1 MRSGPG
7 RAVPHESWL
16 VPGHCGSARR
26 LLIRPGAIGDF
37 LLSLPALE
45 CLRAGYTEVWAASRN
60 LSLARFA
67 SRARSIPA
75 TGLDLLGLPGV
86 APPAGLI
93 GELRTFDSIVSWY
106 GSARPEFRQ
115 AVLDL
120 GLPFEF
126 LPALPETGCPLHASD
141 FYMQQAAA
149 IAGRT
154 AEAIPRLDCPP
165 GDDSFIAIHPF
176 SGSPRKNWPLDRY
189 RQLAEL
195 LQAHLPVRWILE
207 PGAPRIEAVDI
218 EPPTEDLYRLA
229 CRLACARLYIGN
241 DSGITHLA
249 AASGTRVLALFGPT
263 DPARWAPRGENVKV
277 LSAPE
282 GAASIESISLE
293 RVAAAALA
301 WIAQPGP
308 PSSRPP
314 R

>member
-1 MRSGPG
+1 
-7 RAVPHESWL
+7 VPHASWSL
-16 VPGHCGSARR
+16 PGHCGSLRR

-37 LLSLPALE
+37 LVSLPAMQ
-45 CLRAGYTEVWAASRN
+45 CLRAGYTEIWAASQN

-75 TGLDLLGLPGV
+75 TGLDLLAVPGV

-93 GELRTFDSIVSWY
+93 GELRTFDSIISWY

-120 GLPFEF
+120 GLQFEF
-126 LPALPETGCPLHASD
+126 LPALPEMGPPLHASD

-165 GDDSFIAIHPF
+165 GDEDFIAIHPF
-176 SGSPRKNWPLDRY
+176 SGSPRKNWPLVMY

-195 LQAHLPVRWILE
+195 LHRHLPVKWILE
-207 PGAPRIEAVDI
+207 PGAPRIEAGDT

-249 AASGTRVLALFGPT
+249 AAAGTRVLALFGPT
-263 DPARWAPRGENVKV
+263 DAARWAPRGENVEV
-277 LSAPE
+277 LRSPE
-282 GAASIESISLE
+282 GSASMESISLE
-293 RVAAAALA
+293 RVTAAALG
-301 WIAQPGP
+301 WLAQPGAP
-308 PSSRPP
+308 HKSPLG
-314 R
+314 

>member
-1 MRSGPG
+1 VCLASPDRSLTFAAPI
-7 RAVPHESWL
+7 
-16 VPGHCGSARR
+16 SARR

-37 LLSLPALE
+37 LLALPALE

-126 LPALPETGCPLHASD
+126 LPALPEAGNQLHASD
-141 FYMQQAAA
+141 FYMRQAAA

-154 AEAIPRLDCPP
+154 AEAIPRLDCPR
-165 GDDSFIAIHPF
+165 GDESFIAIHPF
-176 SGSPRKNWPLDRY
+176 SGSPGKNWPLDRY

-195 LQAHLPVRWILE
+195 LQAQLPVKWILE

-277 LSAPE
+277 LSAPA
-282 GAASIESISLE
+282 GAASMEPISLE
-293 RVAAAALA
+293 PVASAALG
-301 WIAQPGP
+301 WLAQTGHPHKGILG
-308 PSSRPP
+308 
-314 R
+314 

>member
-1 MRSGPG
+1 M
-7 RAVPHESWL
+7 PHASWSL
-16 VPGHCGSARR
+16 PGHCGSLRR

-37 LLSLPALE
+37 LVSLPAMQ
-45 CLRAGYTEVWAASRN
+45 CLRAGYTEIWAASQN

-75 TGLDLLGLPGV
+75 TGLDLLAVPGV

-93 GELRTFDSIVSWY
+93 GELRTFDSIISWY

-126 LPALPETGCPLHASD
+126 LPALPEMGPPLHASD

-165 GDDSFIAIHPF
+165 GDEDFIAIHPF
-176 SGSPRKNWPLDRY
+176 SGSPRKNWPLVKY

-195 LQAHLPVRWILE
+195 LHRHLPVKWILE
-207 PGAPRIEAVDI
+207 PGAPRIEAGDT
-218 EPPTEDLYRLA
+218 ELPTEDLYRLA

-249 AASGTRVLALFGPT
+249 AAAGTRVLALFGPT
-263 DPARWAPRGENVKV
+263 DAARWAPRGENVEV
-277 LSAPE
+277 LRSPE
-282 GAASIESISLE
+282 GSASMESISLE
-293 RVAAAALA
+293 RVTAAALG
-301 WIAQPGP
+301 WLAQPGAP
-308 PSSRPP
+308 HKSPLG
-314 R
+314 

>member
-1 MRSGPG
+1 
-7 RAVPHESWL
+7 VPYPSWTL
-16 VPGHCGSARR
+16 PGHCGSLRR

-37 LLSLPALE
+37 LVSLPAMQ
-45 CLRAGYTEVWAASRN
+45 CLRAGYTEIWAASRN

-75 TGLDLLGLPGV
+75 TGLDLLAVPGV

-106 GSARPEFRQ
+106 GSGRPEFRQ

-126 LPALPETGCPLHASD
+126 LPALPEMGPPLHASD
-141 FYMQQAAA
+141 FYMQQASA

-165 GDDSFIAIHPF
+165 GDEDFIAIHPF
-176 SGSPRKNWPLDRY
+176 SGSPRKNWPLERF

-195 LQAHLPVRWILE
+195 LHPHLPVKWILE
-207 PGAPRIEAVDI
+207 PGAPRIEAGDT

-249 AASGTRVLALFGPT
+249 AAAGTRVLALFGPT
-263 DPARWAPRGENVKV
+263 DPARWAPRGENVEV
-277 LSAPE
+277 LS
-282 GAASIESISLE
+282 AASIEAISLE
-293 RVAAAALA
+293 RVATAALA
-301 WIAQPGP
+301 CLT
-308 PSSRPP
+308 RPRHP
-314 R
+314 HKSLLG